1 MRIIPQIDTIAEFLA
16 SQALEVP
23 LWEPWKLLVLFTEL
37 S

>member
-1 MRIIPQIDTIAEFLA
+1 MRIIPQIDTIAELLA

-23 LWEPWKLLVLFTEL
+23 LWEPWKLLVSLTEL